1 MALVPDSM
9 FMEKMFMEKMLVSNQ
24 ITKTLVG
31 FIAVAI
37 WPALTAAED
46 QVTLNRDGAKIHLNG
61 RVVVEAQDGGVLL
74 LDRKGK
80 LWTIQP
86 EEIEERSKNQFPFR
100 PLDKKELAAALL
112 DELPKGFEVHTTA
125 HYLICHNTS
134 KAYAQWC
141 GALFERLYFGFAN
154 FWKRRGMKLHEPEM
168 PLVAVVFGDER
179 SYKRYAVNQLG
190 DAVKSIIGYYN
201 LLTNHVVMYDLTGSQ
216 KIRRGNSRG
225 RNSAEINKMLSRPE
239 AGSLVAT
246 VIHEATH
253 QIAFNCGLQTRLAD
267 IPIWLSEGIAM
278 YFETPDLNS
287 SNGWRGIGAVNRNRL
302 VQFRKS
308 LRSRAGDSLV
318 SLLTTDRRIQG
329 RSKDKQYQSR
339 NAVLNAYAESW
350 CLTFYLM
357 KHKHDEFNDYVKMLA
372 AKQPL
377 FEDTP
382 EERREQFEHYF
393 GTLPSLDQEFLRQ
406 TSKLR

>member
-1 MALVPDSM
+1 VIIRIANSVLCAVV
-9 FMEKMFMEKMLVSNQ
+9 LL
-24 ITKTLVG
+24 LVG
-31 FIAVAI
+31 V
-37 WPALTAAED
+37 PGAAED
-46 QVTLNRDGAKIHLNG
+46 HVVLDRDGAKVYLSG
-61 RVVVEAQDGGVLL
+61 RIVVEAQDGGVLL
-74 LDRKGK
+74 LDQKGK
-80 LWTIQP
+80 LWTAQP
-86 EEIEERSKNQFPFR
+86 DEIKERSKDEFPFR
-100 PLDKKELAAALL
+100 PLDKKKLAEAMLK
-112 DELPKGFEVHTTA
+112 ELPEGFEVHTTA

-141 GALFERLYFGFAN
+141 GSLFERLYFGFTN

-168 PLVAVVFGDER
+168 PLVAIVFADER

-216 KIRRGNSRG
+216 KIRRGNNRG
-225 RNSAEINKMLSRPE
+225 RNTSEINQMLARPE

-278 YFETPDLNS
+278 YFETPDLRS
-287 SNGWRGIGAVNRNRL
+287 SSGWRGIGAVNRARL
-302 VQFRKS
+302 VQFRSS
-308 LRSRAGDSLV
+308 LRSRPRDSLV

-329 RSKDKQYQSR
+329 RSKDKRYQSR
-339 NAVLNAYAESW
+339 GAVLNSYAESW
-350 CLTFYLM
+350 CLTYYLM
-357 KHKHDEFNDYVKMLA
+357 KHKPEDFVDYLKTLA

-382 EERREQFEHYF
+382 EQRRALFERHF
-393 GTLPSLDQEFLRQ
+393 GSLPSLDQDFLRQ
-406 TSKLR
+406 TRKLK